1 MKWVHIEDISEYNG
15 QSVEIRG
22 WVFNTRKSGKLLFI
36 LLRDGTGIIQT
47 VTLKNDVGEEAFS
60 LAKSLT
66 QESSL
71 IVRGIVREDE
81 RAPGGYELSVKEI
94 EPIHI
99 TRDYPITPKE
109 HGVGFLMNKRHLWIR
124 SRRQNAILRIR
135 AEIIS
140 AVRDYLNNK
149 KFVLIDA
156 PIFTPSACEGTTT
169 LFNVDYFGK
178 PAYLSQSGQLYN
190 EAACMAFGN
199 VYCFGP
205 AFRAE
210 KSKTRRHLTEFW
222 QVEPEMAFAH
232 MEDAMEIAEGMVS
245 YTIERVLENRKKELE
260 TIERDV
266 TKLESIKTPFP
277 RISYTDAVKKIS
289 QLGEKVEWGED
300 FGSPQETV
308 LANSFESPF
317 FVHRFPVNVK
327 AFYMRRDPDDR
338 KLSLSFDMLAPEG
351 YGEIVGG
358 GEREYDIDTLLKRI
372 KEYNLPEEAFK
383 WYLDLR
389 RYGAVPH
396 AGFGLG
402 IERTVAW
409 ICKLPH
415 IRETIPFPRMLD
427 IVYP

>member
-277 RISYTDAVKKIS
+277 RISYTDAVKRIS
-289 QLGEKVEWGED
+289 KLGEKVEWGED

-372 KEYNLPEEAFK
+372 KEYNLPEEAFE

-389 RYGAVPH
+389 RYGTVPH

-409 ICKLPH
+409 ICRLPH

>member
-232 MEDAMEIAEGMVS
+232 IEDAMEIAEGMVS

-277 RISYTDAVKKIS
+277 RISYTDAVKRIS
-289 QLGEKVEWGED
+289 KLGEKVEWGED

-308 LANSFESPF
+308 LANSIESPF

-327 AFYMRRDPDDR
+327 AFYMRRDPDDE

-372 KEYNLPEEAFK
+372 KEYNLPEEAFE

-389 RYGAVPH
+389 RYGTVPH

-409 ICKLPH
+409 ICRLPH

>member
-232 MEDAMEIAEGMVS
+232 IEDAMEIAEGMVS

-277 RISYTDAVKKIS
+277 RISYTDAVKRIS
-289 QLGEKVEWGED
+289 KLGEKVEWGED

-308 LANSFESPF
+308 LANSIESPF

-327 AFYMRRDPDDR
+327 AFYMRRDPDDE

-389 RYGAVPH
+389 RYGTVPH

-409 ICKLPH
+409 ICRLPH

>member
-1 MKWVHIEDISEYNG
+1 MP
-15 QSVEIRG
+15 G
-22 WVFNTRKSGKLLFI
+22 WILFI

-277 RISYTDAVKKIS
+277 RISYTDAVKRIS
-289 QLGEKVEWGED
+289 KLGEKVEWGED

-308 LANSFESPF
+308 LANSIESPF

-327 AFYMRRDPDDR
+327 AFYMRRDPDDE

-372 KEYNLPEEAFK
+372 KEYNLPEEAFE

-389 RYGAVPH
+389 RYGTVPH

-409 ICKLPH
+409 ICRLPH

>member
-1 MKWVHIEDISEYNG
+1 MKWAHIEDIAEYNG

-36 LLRDGTGIIQT
+36 LVRDGTGIIQT
-47 VTLKNDVGEEAFS
+47 VALRNDVGEKAFS

-99 TRDYPITPKE
+99 TKDYPITPKE
-109 HGVGFLMNKRHLWIR
+109 HGVGFLMNYRHLWIR

-245 YTIERVLENRKKELE
+245 YIIERVLENKKKELE

-266 TKLESIKTPFP
+266 TKLENIKTPFP

-289 QLGEKVEWGED
+289 QLGGEVEWGED
-300 FGSPQETV
+300 FGSPQETAI
-308 LANSFESPF
+308 ANSFNFPF

-327 AFYMRRDPDDR
+327 AFYMRRDPDDE
-338 KLSLSFDMLAPEG
+338 KLTLSFDMLAPEG

-358 GEREYDIDTLLKRI
+358 GEREYNIDTLLKRI

-389 RYGAVPH
+389 RYGTVPH

>member
-1 MKWVHIEDISEYNG
+1 MKWVHIEDIAEYKG

-36 LLRDGTGIIQT
+36 LVRDGTGIIQT
-47 VTLKNDVGEEAFS
+47 VVLRNDVGEKAFS

-81 RAPGGYELSVKEI
+81 RAPGGYELSIKEI

-99 TRDYPITPKE
+99 TKDYPITPKE
-109 HGVGFLMNKRHLWIR
+109 HGVGFLMNYRHLWIR

-245 YTIERVLENRKKELE
+245 YMIERVLENKKKELE

-266 TKLESIKTPFP
+266 TKLEDIKTPFP
-277 RISYTDAVKKIS
+277 RVSYSDAVKKIS
-289 QLGEKVEWGED
+289 QLGEEVEWGED
-300 FGSPQETV
+300 FGSPQETAI
-308 LANSFESPF
+308 ANSFNSPF

-327 AFYMRRDPDDR
+327 AFYMRRDPDDE
-338 KLSLSFDMLAPEG
+338 KLTLSFDMLAPEG

-358 GEREYDIDTLLKRI
+358 GEREYNIDTLLKRI

-389 RYGAVPH
+389 RYGTVPH

>member
-232 MEDAMEIAEGMVS
+232 IEDAMEIAEGMVS

-277 RISYTDAVKKIS
+277 RISYTDAVNRIS
-289 QLGEKVEWGED
+289 KLGEKVEWGED

-308 LANSFESPF
+308 LANSIESPF

-327 AFYMRRDPDDR
+327 AFYMRRDPDDE

-372 KEYNLPEEAFK
+372 KEYNLPEEAFE

-389 RYGAVPH
+389 RYGTVPH

-409 ICKLPH
+409 ICRLPH

>member
-277 RISYTDAVKKIS
+277 RISYTDAVKRIS
-289 QLGEKVEWGED
+289 KLGEKVEWGED

-308 LANSFESPF
+308 LANSIESPF

-327 AFYMRRDPDDR
+327 AFYMRRDPDDE

-372 KEYNLPEEAFK
+372 KEYNLPEEAFE

-389 RYGAVPH
+389 RYGTVPH

-409 ICKLPH
+409 ICRLPH